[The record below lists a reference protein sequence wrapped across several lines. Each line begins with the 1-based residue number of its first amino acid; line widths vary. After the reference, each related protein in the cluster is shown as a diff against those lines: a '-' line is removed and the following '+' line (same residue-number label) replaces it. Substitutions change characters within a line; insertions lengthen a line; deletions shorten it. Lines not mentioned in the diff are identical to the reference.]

1 MNLQEL
7 SDKLNVSKA
16 TLSRVINNKPGVSEK
31 KREEIK
37 AFLAKNNLI
46 KISDEN
52 NIVIII
58 PDFENPFFGEIIK
71 EISKILREQGYQ
83 VTIYDTDENIENE
96 KIVIRNI
103 IKNGAA
109 GVIFCVSNGMESV
122 KNVMALQNAEIPIVL
137 FDRELDFPLEGVFLN
152 DFHAGFLATETLIKK
167 GCKNIAVVPGSL
179 ELKNIKN
186 RFEGYQYALGQYN
199 LSFNSNLVFQGD
211 MKIESGTTAMKNIV
225 NSKIDIDGILILN
238 NFMTIGVLNY
248 INNNDSSLY
257 DKYKILGF
265 DIPDYLFK
273 MTPKINIITRS
284 RKEMGNLT
292 ANMILDKIQENKKE
306 KYTKKIIIDPILY

>member
-71 EISKILREQGYQ
+71 EISKVLREQGYQ
-83 VTIYDTDENIENE
+83 ITIYDTDENIENE
-96 KIVIRNI
+96 KIIVRSI

-109 GVIFCVSNGMESV
+109 GVIFCVSNGMESA
-122 KNVMALQNAEIPIVL
+122 KNVKLLQDSEIPVVL

-152 DFHAGFLATETLIKK
+152 DFHAGFLATELLISK
-167 GCKNIAVVPGSL
+167 GCKNIAVIPGSL

-186 RFEGYQYALGQYN
+186 RFEGYQYALNQN
-199 LSFNSNLVFQGD
+199 AIPFNFELIFQGD
-211 MKIESGTTAMKNIV
+211 MKIESGTIAMKNIV
-225 NSKIDIDGILILN
+225 NSEIDIDGILILN
-238 NFMTIGVLNY
+238 NFMTIGVLNF
-248 INNNDSSLY
+248 INNTDSSLY
-257 DKYKILGF
+257 DTYKILGF

-306 KYTKKIIIDPILY
+306 NYTKKIIIDPILY